1 LLIQINEPIKNFAA
15 ANRHAISL
23 ADNAPVFTFLKGDT
37 HMLQGTLM
45 SGFNN
50 SGRQPQA
57 FSSASGQQEDCKD
70 ALQAV
75 IEQQI
80 IPRLLNVHQLFPAK
94 IRELSEE
101 ESAGEQQE
109 FLAFTQHCLSGDALA
124 ANQIVDALMARGLAH
139 DRIFLELITPSARHL
154 GVLWEQDLCDFAQ
167 VTCGL
172 AMMHQMIYRLGYESP
187 AGPRDTGDSERVMLA
202 CAPGSQHFLGLTIV
216 ADFFRQAGAE
226 VILEISSSES
236 ELLRAV
242 ANEWFDVVG
251 ISVALQ
257 AQLLILPELIRH
269 LRSHSGNPNVRVV
282 LGGPIFLMQACKPED
297 LGADAIFTD
306 AREAVGA
313 VKRLV
318 RSSPP
323 PGQG

>member
-1 LLIQINEPIKNFAA
+1 MLYRWRI
-15 ANRHAISL
+15 
-23 ADNAPVFTFLKGDT
+23 NAPVFTFPKGDT
-37 HMLQGTLM
+37 LMLQGSHM

-50 SGRQPQA
+50 SGRQPQS
-57 FSSASGQQEDCKD
+57 FGSVSGQQDDCKD
-70 ALQAV
+70 ALQSV

-80 IPRLLNVHQLFPAK
+80 IPRLLNVHQLFPEK
-94 IRELSEE
+94 LRGPREEAF
-101 ESAGEQQE
+101 AGEQQE
-109 FLAFTQHCLSGDALA
+109 FQAFTQHCVNGDAQQ
-124 ANQIVDALMARGLAH
+124 ANRIVDDLMARGLAH
-139 DRIFLELITPSARHL
+139 DRIFLELITPAARHL

-187 AGPRDTGDSERVMLA
+187 AGPGVEGESERVMLA

-216 ADFFRQAGAE
+216 ADFFRQSGSE
-226 VILEISSSES
+226 VVLEISSSES

-242 ANEWFDVVG
+242 ANEWFDVIG

-257 AQLLILPELIRH
+257 AQLLALPTLIQN
-269 LRSHSGNPNVRVV
+269 LRTHSGNPKVKVV
-282 LGGPIFLMQACKPED
+282 LGGPVFLIQNCTPQD

-306 AREAVGA
+306 AREAVGE

-318 RSSPP
+318 RSPAGLP
-323 PGQG
+323 RAEG

>member
-1 LLIQINEPIKNFAA
+1 MLCRWRI
-15 ANRHAISL
+15 
-23 ADNAPVFTFLKGDT
+23 NAPVFAFPKGDT
-37 HMLQGTLM
+37 LMLQGMLM

-57 FSSASGQQEDCKD
+57 FRSASGQQDDCKD

-94 IRELSEE
+94 IRELIEE
-101 ESAGEQQE
+101 EPAGEQQE
-109 FLAFTQHCLSGDALA
+109 FLAFTLHCLSGDAPA
-124 ANQIVDALMARGLAH
+124 ANDIVDALMARGLAH
-139 DRIFLELITPSARHL
+139 DRIFLELITPAARHL

-187 AGPRDTGDSERVMLA
+187 AGPRGEGESERIMLA
-202 CAPGSQHFLGLTIV
+202 CAPGSQHFLGLTMV

-251 ISVALQ
+251 ISVALEG
-257 AQLLILPELIRH
+257 QLLALPALIQH
-269 LRSHSGNPNVRVV
+269 VRSHSGNPNVRVV
-282 LGGPIFLMQACKPED
+282 LGGPIFLMQPCKAED

-318 RSSPP
+318 RASPP
-323 PGQG
+323 SA

>member
-1 LLIQINEPIKNFAA
+1 MLSRWRI
-15 ANRHAISL
+15 
-23 ADNAPVFTFLKGDT
+23 NAPVFTFPQGDT
-37 HMLQGTLM
+37 LMLQGMHM

-57 FSSASGQQEDCKD
+57 FRSASGQPDDCKD

-80 IPRLLNVHQLFPAK
+80 IPRLLNVHQLFPEK
-94 IRELSEE
+94 LRDLREEAF
-101 ESAGEQQE
+101 AGEQPE
-109 FLAFTQHCLSGDALA
+109 FLAFTQHCLSGDALQ
-124 ANQIVDALMARGLAH
+124 ANRIVDELMARGLAH
-139 DRIFLELITPSARHL
+139 DRIFLELITPAARHL
-154 GVLWEQDLCDFAQ
+154 GVMWEQDLCDFAQ

-187 AGPRDTGDSERVMLA
+187 AGPRGEGESERIMLA

-251 ISVALQ
+251 ISVALE
-257 AQLLILPELIRH
+257 AQLSNLPALIQH
-269 LRSHSGNPNVRVV
+269 LRAHSGNPNVRVV
-282 LGGPIFLMQACKPED
+282 LGGPIFMLHACKAKD

-313 VKRLV
+313 VKQLV
-318 RSSPP
+318 RANHMPP
-323 PGQG
+323 MND